1 MVKFWLALSMQDEK
15 VFRGLCF
22 QIIKEYGFIN
32 VNFSL
37 VMFFWWK
44 LRGKKHILLVQN
56 ELLDFF
62 EG

>member
-44 LRGKKHILLVQN
+44 LCPLLMRGKKTHT
-56 ELLDFF
+56 FSAK
-62 EG
+62 